1 MSILNGNRNK
11 PVVAILDKA
20 GQVHGGGLLLDDSYV
35 LTAAHVVGLSV
46 RNKGRPLPK
55 LEEITDFEVRVFI
68 PSSRETTFTAT
79 IAFWNPN
86 NNFAVLKFNS
96 SPKISPLET
105 PISTSTSLADHT
117 AAAFGFP
124 NGIRRDGGWAQTKIT
139 GASGGA
145 VRLDPSNFTLEYS
158 GSPVWDDVLDAVV
171 GLLGEFDDSGAG
183 IERLISMAQIA
194 EFWPGLD
201 KYVMHD
207 DDPPAEEEAADYESS
222 DGLDQIAIDSEPSS
236 TIVSKQLLTDALDSS
251 AVADQPVSLL
261 RQDRL
266 GFENYVLAL
275 KSFIDSKDTTTPL
288 TISIDGPW
296 GVGKSSLM
304 RMLRSELDA
313 SGHQTTWFNGWK
325 FDQEEQIWAALTLAV
340 LDQLREKVDGWER
353 FKFWFRLTRKRFS
366 FWGAVWQFL
375 KKMLLPLALSIVAI
389 VYGLAIGD
397 PNIAALFTPAAV
409 QILQL
414 GQPLLWLGAAI
425 TALNQISNIIKDP
438 FQFKT
443 EDFLD
448 QPDYKEKIG
457 FIGRLETDFQRI
469 VDVATIDPESGE
481 RVRKLVVFIDDLDRC
496 EPPKAA
502 DIIEAINLF
511 LDSEGCV
518 FILGMDSTAV
528 IASIET
534 KYNELFSAVR
544 RENVMIVSPG
554 RLFLDKII
562 QIPFQVPRPT
572 SSSIATLVEE
582 ILHPADDPIG
592 DGSPVLLQ
600 DGPVRIAIPAD
611 SQPDFEDPPLFD
623 AAPPPEDPPQD
634 VASYANKDVQEA
646 IRFGATLLPENPRQ
660 VKRFINLFRLNVY
673 IADVRRLFE
682 EQLCGGQAEG
692 ITLKI
697 MAVWVAWSIRW
708 PALSKHLTEETAL
721 RGIREHLLSLSRK
734 IDDQGIWKEGFPVA
748 LMSEIY
754 EIREQPQMLQKAHWS
769 HLPWEWWLQEN
780 DFRIAI
786 KQLEIMWPLPE
797 KDERDWLITLLSMT
811 SLTVAPIAIENSA
824 KSGPGDPYA
833 VYDAH
838 LAQSHI
844 EQSASHRF

>member
-20 GQVHGGGLLLDDSYV
+20 GQVHGGGLLLDDSFV

-79 IAFWNPN
+79 IVFWNPN
-86 NNFAVLKFNS
+86 NNFAVLKFISN
-96 SPKISPLET
+96 PKISPLQT
-105 PISTSTSLADHT
+105 PISTSTRLAGHT

-124 NGIRRDGGWAQTKIT
+124 NGIRRDGGWAQTKIA

-145 VRLDPSNFTLEYS
+145 VRLDPSTFTHEYS

-171 GLLGEFDDSGAG
+171 GLLGEFDESGAG
-183 IERLISMAQIA
+183 IDSLISMAQIA
-194 EFWPGLD
+194 EYWTGLD
-201 KYVMHD
+201 SYLMHD
-207 DDPPAEEEAADYESS
+207 EDPPAADEEAADDGSGDDQAQLATGAESS
-222 DGLDQIAIDSEPSS
+222 SEILR
-236 TIVSKQLLTDALDSS
+236 TQLLTDALDSS
-251 AVADQPVSLL
+251 AVADQPVTHL

-275 KSFIDSKDTTTPL
+275 KCFIDSKDTTTPL

-304 RMLRSELDA
+304 RMLCSELDRA
-313 SGHQTTWFNGWK
+313 GHQTTWFNSWK

-340 LDQLREKVDGWER
+340 LDQLREKVDKWGR
-353 FKFWFRLTRKRFS
+353 FKFWFHLTRKRFS
-366 FWGAVWQFL
+366 FWGAAWQFL
-375 KKMLLPLALSIVAI
+375 KKALLPLALCIAAI
-389 VYGLAIGD
+389 MYGLAIGD
-397 PNIAALFTPAAV
+397 PNIASLFTPPAV

-438 FQFKT
+438 FQFQT

-457 FIGRLETDFQRI
+457 FIGRLEKDFQRI

-534 KYNELFSAVR
+534 KYNDLFSAVR

-582 ILHPADDPIG
+582 ILHPVEDPIG
-592 DGSPVLLQ
+592 DSSPVLLQ

-611 SQPDFEDPPLFD
+611 SQLDLEDPPPD
-623 AAPPPEDPPQD
+623 EAAAPPPQDPPPD

-646 IRFGATLLPENPRQ
+646 IRFGASLLPENPRQ
-660 VKRFINLFRLNVY
+660 VKRFINLFRLTVY

-682 EQLCGGQAEG
+682 EQLRGGQAEG

-721 RGIREHLLSLSRK
+721 KGIREHFLSLSRK
-734 IDDQGIWKEGFPVA
+734 IDDRGVWKEGFPVA
-748 LMSEIY
+748 LMSEVY

-786 KQLEIMWPLPE
+786 KQLEIMWPMPA

-811 SLTVAPIAIENSA
+811 SLTVPPLAAESPAEIGVVESIIPPIPHTANA
-824 KSGPGDPYA
+824 G
-833 VYDAH
+833 
-838 LAQSHI
+838 
-844 EQSASHRF
+844 